1 MRNEQREAVEVNGDA
16 LSLVMK
22 MVNELL
28 DDGITPPDITYV
40 LTYVAADLGFRVTDE
55 NLSPIQVLN
64 AAISRAVEE
73 AVMRQNGDSTNR
85 VDSEDAND
93 ELLEAPASCAI
104 H

>member
-1 MRNEQREAVEVNGDA
+1 MRNEQGSSGGEWRRTFPGNENGKQA
-16 LSLVMK
+16 PRRWNNATGYHLRTHICCCRPWVQ
-22 MVNELL
+22 
-28 DDGITPPDITYV
+28 
-40 LTYVAADLGFRVTDE
+40 VTDE